1 MNSPGIPK
9 GEYRGAQREGTSVSQ
24 PILSV
29 RGLRKNYG
37 GVPALQGVDFDIARG
52 EVCGLIGPN
61 GSGKSTLFDCCTG
74 LQKSDAGSVLLKGVD
89 ITGWPM
95 NRIAR
100 EGRLLRSFQ
109 KTVVFPTMNSEENL
123 VLAGQ
128 MASFPGVASTF
139 SIGSRSRA
147 RVKALRE
154 RAQELIEVSGLS
166 RVAHLPAGNMSGGQ
180 QKLLQFAS
188 MLMPEPELVLLDEPL
203 AGINPILIEKVIQC
217 IESANK
223 NHGITFLVIE
233 HNTDVLMNLS
243 HRVIVLHQGQ
253 KLADDT
259 PEAIV
264 RNPQVVEAYLGG

>member
-1 MNSPGIPK
+1 MRHPVSTSSRLMN
-9 GEYRGAQREGTSVSQ
+9 E
-24 PILSV
+24 PILRV
-29 RGLRKNYG
+29 QGLRKNYG
-37 GVPALQGVDFDIARG
+37 GVPALQGVDFEIARG

-74 LQKSDAGSVLLKGVD
+74 LQKSDAGSVLLKGID

-109 KTVVFPTMNSEENL
+109 KTVVFPTLDSEENL

-128 MASFPGVASTF
+128 MARFPGIASTF
-139 SIGSRSRA
+139 SIGSAART

-154 RAQELIEVSGLS
+154 RARELIEVSGLA

-217 IESANK
+217 IEAGNRDF
-223 NHGITFLVIE
+223 GITFLVIE

>member
-1 MNSPGIPK
+1 MLAK
-9 GEYRGAQREGTSVSQ
+9 E
-24 PILSV
+24 PILRV
-29 RGLRKNYG
+29 QGLRKNYG
-37 GVPALQGVDFDIARG
+37 GVPALQGVDFDIAPG

-74 LQKSDAGSVLLKGVD
+74 LQASDAGKVLLKGTD

-109 KTVVFPTMNSEENL
+109 KTVVFQSMSSVDNL
-123 VLAGQ
+123 ILAGQ
-128 MASFPGVASTF
+128 MSRFPGVASTF
-139 SIGSRSRA
+139 SVGAASRA

-154 RAQELIEVSGLS
+154 RAQELIEISGLA
-166 RVAHLPAGNMSGGQ
+166 RVAHLPAGQMSGGQ
-180 QKLLQFAS
+180 QKLLQFAT

-203 AGINPILIEKVIQC
+203 AGINPILIEKVIDS
-217 IESANK
+217 IVAANRRF
-223 NHGITFLVIE
+223 GITFLVIE
-233 HNTDVLMNLS
+233 HNTDVLMNVS
-243 HRVIVLHQGQ
+243 HRVIVLHQGK

-264 RNPQVVEAYLGG
+264 RNPEVIDAYLGG

>member
-1 MNSPGIPK
+1 VS
-9 GEYRGAQREGTSVSQ
+9 AVVSQ
-24 PILSV
+24 PILCV

-74 LQKSDAGSVLLKGVD
+74 LQKSDAGQVLLKGAD
-89 ITGWPM
+89 ITTWPM

-123 VLAGQ
+123 ILAGQ
-128 MASFPGVASTF
+128 MARFPGIASTF
-139 SIGSRSRA
+139 SIGPASRA

-223 NHGITFLVIE
+223 KFGITFLVIE

>member
-1 MNSPGIPK
+1 MSAVV
-9 GEYRGAQREGTSVSQ
+9 E
-24 PILSV
+24 PILRV
-29 RGLRKNYG
+29 QGLRKNYG

-74 LQKSDAGSVLLKGVD
+74 LQKSDAGRVPLKGID
-89 ITGWPM
+89 ISGWAM

-123 VLAGQ
+123 ILAGQ
-128 MASFPGVASTF
+128 MARFPGIASTF
-139 SIGSRSRA
+139 SIGPASRA

-166 RVAHLPAGNMSGGQ
+166 RVAHLPAGKMSGGQ

-223 NHGITFLVIE
+223 KFGITFLVIE

-259 PEAIV
+259 PDAIV

>member
-1 MNSPGIPK
+1 MFSTASTIQVATYSFGRPI
-9 GEYRGAQREGTSVSQ
+9 GTSVPKAPTYVLAS
-24 PILSV
+24 LD
-29 RGLRKNYG
+29 N
-37 GVPALQGVDFDIARG
+37 QGI
-52 EVCGLIGPN
+52 
-61 GSGKSTLFDCCTG
+61 
-74 LQKSDAGSVLLKGVD
+74 D

-95 NRIAR
+95 NRITR
-100 EGRLLRSFQ
+100 DGRLLRSFQ
-109 KTVVFPTMNSEENL
+109 KTVVFQSMDSEENL

-128 MASFPGVASTF
+128 MARFPGIASTF
-139 SIGSRSRA
+139 SLGLRSRA

-154 RAQELIEVSGLS
+154 RARELIEISGLT

-180 QKLLQFAS
+180 QKLLQFAT

-217 IESANK
+217 IESANRQF
-223 NHGITFLVIE
+223 GITFLVIE
-233 HNTDVLMNLS
+233 HNTDVLMKLS

>member
-1 MNSPGIPK
+1 MTATSTATAP
-9 GEYRGAQREGTSVSQ
+9 AQRPG
-24 PILSV
+24 PILQV
-29 RGLRKNYG
+29 QGLKKNYG
-37 GVPALQGVDFDIARG
+37 GVPALQGVNFEIARG

-74 LQKSDAGSVLLKGVD
+74 LQQSDAGQVLLNGTD
-89 ITGWPM
+89 ITRWPM
-95 NRIAR
+95 HRIAR
-100 EGRLLRSFQ
+100 QGRLLRSFQ

-123 VLAGQ
+123 ILAGQ
-128 MASFPGVASTF
+128 MSRFPGIAATF
-139 SIGSRSRA
+139 AMGAASRA
-147 RVKALRE
+147 RIQALRE
-154 RAQELIEVSGLS
+154 RAQELIELSGLA

-203 AGINPILIEKVIQC
+203 AGINPVLIERVIEC
-217 IESANK
+217 IQSANQRL
-223 NHGITFLVIE
+223 GITFLVIE

>member
-1 MNSPGIPK
+1 MSAVVD
-9 GEYRGAQREGTSVSQ
+9 E
-24 PILSV
+24 PILRV
-29 RGLRKNYG
+29 QGLRKNYG

-74 LQKSDAGSVLLKGVD
+74 LQKSDAGRVLLKGVD

-109 KTVVFPTMNSEENL
+109 KTVVFPTMNAEENL

-128 MASFPGVASTF
+128 MARFPGIASTF
-139 SIGSRSRA
+139 SIGPASRA

-166 RVAHLPAGNMSGGQ
+166 RVAHLPAGQMSGGQ

-203 AGINPILIEKVIQC
+203 AGINPILIEKVIEC
-217 IESANK
+217 IASANQK
-223 NHGITFLVIE
+223 FGITFLVIE

-243 HRVIVLHQGQ
+243 DRVIVLHQGQ

>member
-1 MNSPGIPK
+1 MPA
-9 GEYRGAQREGTSVSQ
+9 E
-24 PILSV
+24 PILRV

-37 GVPALQGVDFDIARG
+37 GVPALQGVDFDVAPG

-74 LQKSDAGSVLLKGVD
+74 LQASDGGQVFLKGTE

-95 NRIAR
+95 HRIAR

-109 KTVVFPTMNSEENL
+109 KTVIFQSMNSEENL
-123 VLAGQ
+123 ILAGQ
-128 MASFPGVASTF
+128 MHKFPGVASTF
-139 SIGSRSRA
+139 SIGGASRA
-147 RVKALRE
+147 RVKELRE
-154 RAQELIEVSGLS
+154 RARELIDIAGLS

-180 QKLLQFAS
+180 QKLLQFAT

-203 AGINPILIEKVIQC
+203 AGINPILIEKVIQS
-217 IESANK
+217 IESANRQF
-223 NHGITFLVIE
+223 GITFLVIE

-243 HRVIVLHQGQ
+243 HRVIVLHQGK

-264 RNPQVVEAYLGG
+264 KNPEVVEAYLGG

>member
-1 MNSPGIPK
+1 MVVK
-9 GEYRGAQREGTSVSQ
+9 E
-24 PILSV
+24 PILRV
-29 RGLRKNYG
+29 QGLRKNYG
-37 GVPALQGVDFDIARG
+37 GVPALQGVDFDIAAG

-74 LQKSDAGSVLLKGVD
+74 LQACDGGKVVLKGTD

-109 KTVVFPTMNSEENL
+109 KTVVFQSMDSEENL
-123 VLAGQ
+123 ILAGQ
-128 MASFPGVASTF
+128 MNRFPGVASTF
-139 SIGSRSRA
+139 SVGRTARQ

-154 RAQELIEVSGLS
+154 RARELIEISGLA
-166 RVAHLPAGNMSGGQ
+166 RVAHLPAGQMSGGQ
-180 QKLLQFAS
+180 QKLLQFAT

-203 AGINPILIEKVIQC
+203 AGINPILIEKVI
-217 IESANK
+217 ESIVAANRK
-223 NHGITFLVIE
+223 FGITFLVIE

-243 HRVIVLHQGQ
+243 HRVIVLHQGR

-264 RNPQVVEAYLGG
+264 RNPEVVDAYLGG